1 MLGFTRVQRG
11 NPDRLIFCGLSRMI
25 LYFGLGISG
34 RNMEFISHPWHN
46 AVRSI
51 MRMRTS
57 ICEGRHYI
65 IGGEDFQF
73 DMVYGVW
80 KVIDR

>member
-1 MLGFTRVQRG
+1 
-11 NPDRLIFCGLSRMI
+11 
-25 LYFGLGISG
+25 
-34 RNMEFISHPWHN
+34 MEFISHPWHN